1 MFGRKGAGTPP
12 PPAEPVDGRA
22 WADAQFKRDDQPG
35 SMDYAR
41 AIGLRLFDD
50 AYQSMKDERGVRIE
64 DITALLA
71 SVGGHLALIGV
82 LNELKREGRGPQDVG
97 MVVIRGNDGNI
108 FYFGDAPNWLL
119 CEAPHS
125 LVSLLFGA
133 AHEHGAPVGIDML
146 HEEMRI
152 IAQRAG
158 TPEFLDLGL
167 PPEHAV
173 DSPLRWAHNFTPLV
187 INSIKGAGTPDLWAP
202 VVVGFALQ
210 QAIDA
215 GRQSLEPLVI
225 TRIAL
230 ACALRAAK
238 IDPQRVLAS

>member
-1 MFGRKGAGTPP
+1 MFGRKGAGSPP
-12 PPAEPVDGRA
+12 PSAAPEDGRA
-22 WADAQFKRDDQPG
+22 WADSQFKRNDQPG

-50 AYQSMKDERGVRIE
+50 AYQAMKGERGVRIE

-71 SVGGHLALIGV
+71 SVGGHLALTGV
-82 LNELKREGRGPQDVG
+82 LTELKREGRGPDDVG

-133 AHEHGAPVGIDML
+133 AHEHGAPVSIDML
-146 HEEMRI
+146 HEEMRLV
-152 IAQRAG
+152 AQRAG

-173 DSPLRWAHNFTPLV
+173 DSPLKWAHNFAPLV
-187 INSIKGAGTPDLWAP
+187 TNSIKAGGTPDLWAP

-215 GRQSLEPLVI
+215 GRQSLEPI
-225 TRIAL
+225 MIARIAL
-230 ACALRAAK
+230 ACALRTAK
-238 IDPQRVLAS
+238 IDPQRVLAG